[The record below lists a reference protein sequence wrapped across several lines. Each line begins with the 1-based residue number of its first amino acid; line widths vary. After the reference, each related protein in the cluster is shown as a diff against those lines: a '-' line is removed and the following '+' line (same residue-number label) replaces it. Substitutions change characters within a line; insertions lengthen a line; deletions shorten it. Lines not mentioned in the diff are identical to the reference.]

1 MRHRSSVAVV
11 ESDQGELHLV
21 LSPARSIDTHVVRC
35 APRIRRTPF
44 LDLPRSPAQSP
55 ILRFRAT
62 RVSQTDVSPSIPSSP
77 LVSRAGCAALPARWN
92 TAASP
97 GCTSSPART
106 PPSRTST
113 RAACE
118 STPSAGARSWDAP
131 PSAMSLSSSSR
142 AKFEPRW
149 SSPTVTRYSPSSTR
163 DGSAPTSATPQPC
176 SPARSAPRCSPSPRS
191 QSKTSTFTA
200 KRTTSRE
207 PSRTRERSPS
217 RTLTR
222 SGYGTTHSPRPS
234 ARSASRAR
242 ARRCCRASLSRE
254 DSPTRAASSG
264 ASPSLDE
271 DRPRTRARGISRADS
286 TRTPRPETRWR
297 WSSSCGAKEA
307 RTWT

>member
-62 RVSQTDVSPSIPSSP
+62 RVSQTDVSPSIPSSS
-77 LVSRAGCAALPARWN
+77 LVSRAAGVRHYRRAGTRPR
-92 TAASP
+92 P
-97 GCTSSPART
+97 
-106 PPSRTST
+106 
-113 RAACE
+113 RAARL
-118 STPSAGARSWDAP
+118 PQRGLRPRAPPRARLAKAHRARGARSWDAP

-176 SPARSAPRCSPSPRS
+176 SPARERASV
-191 QSKTSTFTA
+191 QSLTEIPIENLYFYCETYDVTRAFA
-200 KRTTSRE
+200 HARE
-207 PSRTRERSPS
+207 SPS

-222 SGYGTTHSPRPS
+222 SGYGTTHSPRPP
-234 ARSASRAR
+234 RAR
-242 ARRCCRASLSRE
+242 HPGRVPPLLQASLSRE